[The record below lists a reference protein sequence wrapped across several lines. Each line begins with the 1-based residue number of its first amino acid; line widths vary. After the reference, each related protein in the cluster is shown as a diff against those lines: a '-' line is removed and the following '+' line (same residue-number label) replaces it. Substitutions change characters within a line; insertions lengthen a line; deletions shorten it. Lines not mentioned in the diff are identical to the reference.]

1 MAILQLGRFALLT
14 RLLGLRAPYHCVK
27 KAKRG
32 DCKRTPKNARSV
44 AHVPIAMARGAAFA
58 EPCYCNPSIK
68 NISRRAATSDRL
80 RDNAMAR
87 MCGIELKAL

>member
-14 RLLGLRAPYHCVK
+14 RLLRAAGAVPLCEESQTWRLQADTEK
-27 KAKRG
+27 RAKR
-32 DCKRTPKNARSV
+32 R
-44 AHVPIAMARGAAFA
+44 HVPIAMARGAAFA

-80 RDNAMAR
+80 KDNAMAI
-87 MCGIELKAL
+87 CAASN